1 MRWAAGRAVG
11 RRRPLALSERGTLDR
26 PGLAARSFS
35 WPLARLLA
43 RSDRVFAD
51 DNGGDRRACAERS
64 AGSSSTFGTGARML
78 SCLRILLCYSY
89 HSYCV
94 ALRSWVHINPTAK
107 RDPKN
112 NWPSMTTWQRRRIAV
127 EADVR
132 KVFEGFS
139 EVQQVRRGTARRPA
153 RHSSPSRAARYL

>member
-1 MRWAAGRAVG
+1 
-11 RRRPLALSERGTLDR
+11 
-26 PGLAARSFS
+26 
-35 WPLARLLA
+35 
-43 RSDRVFAD
+43 
-51 DNGGDRRACAERS
+51 
-64 AGSSSTFGTGARML
+64 ML
-78 SCLRILLCYSY
+78 SCLGILLCYSY